1 MGKSQYYSTR
11 IKSKSMEKSLIICD
25 TNILIEL
32 YKNNQNIIS
41 NLQKIGEENIAIS
54 SVTAGELIFGAL
66 NKKELNTIKKDIE
79 NLSLL
84 HITDKISMKFIE
96 LMFNYSKSHGLTIP
110 DALIAATAIV
120 NNLKLYTLNLKDFR
134 FIDGLILIDF

>member
-1 MGKSQYYSTR
+1 
-11 IKSKSMEKSLIICD
+11 MEKSIVLCD

-41 NLQKIGEENIAIS
+41 NLKKIGEENIAIS

-79 NLSLL
+79 TLVVL
-84 HITDKISMKFIE
+84 HINDIISIKFIE
-96 LMFNYSKSHGLTIP
+96 LMFKYSKSNGFAVP
-110 DALIAATAIV
+110 DALIAASAIV
-120 NNLKLYTLNLKDFR
+120 NDVKLYTLNIRDFK
-134 FIDGLILIDF
+134 FIDGLSLYNDF